1 MTSIMDGLPAKISAD
16 SLHMQK
22 GEEVPLGQEASPLRK
37 VRVALGWSA
46 PEQKDGYP
54 VDIDA
59 SAFLITREG
68 RVKRDIDFIFY
79 NNLELDSGAV
89 KHLGDNTTGG
99 GEGDDEIIEVD
110 LERVPFET
118 ERIVFSVTIHNG
130 DERQQTF
137 GLIKGAFIRVVNDQ
151 NNQEVAHF
159 DLSEDASSDNAM
171 IFGEI
176 AREGMGWKFKAIGQG
191 SSGGL
196 YKIARDFG
204 VNVAPS

>member
-37 VRVALGWSA
+37 VKVALGWSA

-59 SAFLITREG
+59 SAFLVTREG

-79 NNLELDSGAV
+79 NNLELDNGAV

-99 GEGDDEIIEVD
+99 GEGDD
-110 LERVPFET
+110 P
-118 ERIVFSVTIHNG
+118 
-130 DERQQTF
+130 
-137 GLIKGAFIRVVNDQ
+137 GAVRAVV
-151 NNQEVAHF
+151 
-159 DLSEDASSDNAM
+159 
-171 IFGEI
+171 
-176 AREGMGWKFKAIGQG
+176 ARWVE
-191 SSGGL
+191 
-196 YKIARDFG
+196 ARPRPR
-204 VNVAPS
+204 ARRRRRR